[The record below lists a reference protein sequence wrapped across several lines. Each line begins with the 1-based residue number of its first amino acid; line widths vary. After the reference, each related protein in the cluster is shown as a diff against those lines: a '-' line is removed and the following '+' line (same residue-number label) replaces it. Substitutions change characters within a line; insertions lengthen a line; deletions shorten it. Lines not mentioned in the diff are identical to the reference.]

1 MYHSFWI
8 SMCSPT
14 WKKSVPCHFMEASFH
29 RHGWSNHW
37 LVLIDS
43 TSIPR
48 SHPKKLGIWPN
59 VPTLCSHLVPLATS
73 SHPYML
79 FKSHP
84 AMVER
89 GLLWITRYPFHF
101 VALKRFQEL
110 RAGDQTWSQKIF
122 PLILSLQGF
131 GKCEPGIM
139 DKDQTYM
146 KILFGHLNQT

>member
-14 WKKSVPCHFMEASFH
+14 WKKSVPCRFMEASFH

-43 TSIPR
+43 TSIPT

-84 AMVER
+84 AVVER

-101 VALKRFQEL
+101 VALKRFQNWGQETKHEAK
-110 RAGDQTWSQKIF
+110 RFSQCSYLF
-122 PLILSLQGF
+122 RVLGN
-131 GKCEPGIM
+131 EPGIM
-139 DKDQTYM
+139 HKDQTYM
-146 KILFGHLNQT
+146 KIIFGHLNQT